1 MQNRT
6 CIRQGV
12 TYSPLDYTE
21 RWSFMYPTDLRAM
34 DVAEAARTQVLPRRR
49 AKAGPSWWESLRP
62 RLLAGAGW
70 VVLVLFTYVLLS
82 FNNPLQ
88 PAFTATE
95 AVLALVLLGLVIS
108 RA

>member
-1 MQNRT
+1 
-6 CIRQGV
+6 
-12 TYSPLDYTE
+12 
-21 RWSFMYPTDLRAM
+21 MYPIDLRAM
-34 DVAEAARTQVLPRRR
+34 DVAEAARTGVLSRHR
-49 AKAGPSWWESLRP
+49 AKAAPSWWESLWP
-62 RLLAGAGW
+62 RLLEGAAW

-82 FNNPLQ
+82 FHNPLQ